1 MSEQEDQQS
10 RAGSEISEEEKNK
23 PAPYIPK
30 NPMIRPAD
38 VKISKIMQD
47 LMKGD

>member
-1 MSEQEDQQS
+1 MSEQAVEEEKQS
-10 RAGSEISEEEKNK
+10 RAGSNAGSDIEEEDAK

-38 VKISKIMQD
+38 VKISEIM
-47 LMKGD
+47 